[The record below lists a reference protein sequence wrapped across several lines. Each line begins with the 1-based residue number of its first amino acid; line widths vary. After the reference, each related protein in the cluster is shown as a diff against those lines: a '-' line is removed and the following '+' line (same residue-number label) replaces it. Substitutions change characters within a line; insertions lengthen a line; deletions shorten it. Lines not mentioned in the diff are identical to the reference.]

1 MSVCVRR
8 FYVTSFTVTSLPL
21 STISTPEV
29 VSETKL
35 TKGPSSNHL
44 LALSHYLQY
53 VNNTV
58 RRSLRFTWS
67 LKEPTAYSKW
77 SFASKLQ
84 NPFFFYFHICTF
96 FFQNA
101 WTHECY
107 VMPTLNSQNSLSSV
121 RGGACLI
128 HVVTSLPVRSNDPSH
143 QSHQ

>member
-1 MSVCVRR
+1 MSVCVRG

-77 SFASKLQ
+77 SFASVTKSL
-84 NPFFFYFHICTF
+84 FFLFSHLHIF
-96 FFQNA
+96 FPKCMN
-101 WTHECY
+101 THECY